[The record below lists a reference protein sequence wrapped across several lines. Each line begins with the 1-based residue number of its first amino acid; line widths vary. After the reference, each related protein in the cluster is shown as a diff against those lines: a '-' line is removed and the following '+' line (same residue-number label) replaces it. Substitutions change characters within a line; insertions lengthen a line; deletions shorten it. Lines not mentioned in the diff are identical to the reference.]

1 MNFEDTLGTILT
13 TVFGNEVY
21 PIVHPDPDGKKKS
34 VSDLYAIYS
43 IVGGASFNKLTGDT
57 GLSRPRVQV
66 SIYSIDYS
74 DMKIKQ
80 RLLDVA
86 MQNANLIASQCVDNQ
101 VDFTTVLGALPNIS
115 VTVPSEDFELNTKR
129 YFLHAEYYC
138 WSKG

>member
-13 TVFGNEVY
+13 GVFGNEIY

-43 IVGGASFNKLTGDT
+43 IIGGTSFNKLNGST
-57 GLSRPRVQV
+57 GLSRPRIQV
-66 SIYSIDYS
+66 SIYATDYS

-80 RLLDVA
+80 RALEAA
-86 MQNANLIASQCVDNQ
+86 MDAANLLASQCVDNQ
-101 VDFTTVLGALPNIS
+101 VDYVTVPGALPNVS
-115 VTVPSEDFELNTKR
+115 VSVPTEDYELNTKR
-129 YFLHAEYYC
+129 YFSHTDFYC